1 MSPRK
6 FPSEMKRKTV
16 NVEKKS
22 KIVAIDHQILDQ
34 ILSEQKHVFFCYD
47 DETINITIAQ
57 SDEWDSRFMRKN
69 ITSQNYCNLLVLL
82 KLLIYYSNHKK
93 KMQNAIKKKWQNE
106 CAKNDPQIN
115 WLKIF
120 HHFIKFYK
128 LFPN

>member
-57 SDEWDSRFMRKN
+57 SDE
-69 ITSQNYCNLLVLL
+69 
-82 KLLIYYSNHKK
+82 
-93 KMQNAIKKKWQNE
+93 
-106 CAKNDPQIN
+106 
-115 WLKIF
+115 
-120 HHFIKFYK
+120 
-128 LFPN
+128 